1 MKTLSNVMSTA
12 SAVITSLAL
21 CSAPANADLLANW
34 RLDEA
39 SGPAVNDANSAFNGT
54 INSATQNQPGKI
66 GTAYSFS
73 GGSHANVNPGG
84 AGAPAAPAP
93 SPTGTV
99 SAWVNP
105 TAGAWTGNIVYLQNP
120 TFIQFRLEA
129 DNKLTYRQDGGRDR
143 VINTGAGAVPDG
155 VWTHVV
161 AVVDPGS
168 IKLYINGSLSITGL
182 GSNGYVTNNSTFL
195 QIGAGAG
202 QNFEGSID
210 DVAVWNTALS
220 AGKVG
225 TLGSILA
232 ANGGALS
239 DYNAFQMDKLFTV
252 HDTGTPAAVSS
263 TAGTLTW
270 TKFTGGSGTAGSVT
284 YDVPSQTYMAFF
296 DATSGVTAVASGSS
310 APLQLA
316 VTQNGANLEFTW
328 NSQTGKL
335 YDLLSATDLTT
346 APATWGVWNGNADIN
361 ASFLTIPR
369 PGDPKRFFALRE
381 KDGP

>member
-1 MKTLSNVMSTA
+1 MKTPSNFISSA
-12 SAVITSLAL
+12 AAVISSLAL

-34 RLDEA
+34 RLDDA
-39 SGPAVNDANSAFNGT
+39 SGQAVSDANAVFNGT
-54 INSATQNQPGKI
+54 VNGATQNQTGRI
-66 GTAYSFS
+66 GAAYSFS
-73 GGSHANVNPGG
+73 GGNDVNVNPAG
-84 AGAPAAPAP
+84 ASAPAAPAP

-120 TFIQFRLEA
+120 SYIQFRLEA
-129 DNKLTYRQDGGRDR
+129 NNVLTYRQDGSHER
-143 VINTGAGAVPDG
+143 VVNGGIVPDG

-161 AVVDPGS
+161 AVIDPGS
-168 IKLYINGSLSITGL
+168 IKLYINGSLSITGS

-195 QIGAGAG
+195 QIGGG
-202 QNFEGSID
+202 SGNNFVGSID

-232 ANGGALS
+232 TNGGALS

-252 HDTGTPAAVSS
+252 HDTGTPVAVSS

-284 YDVPSQTYMAFF
+284 YDVPTQTYMAFF
-296 DATSGVTAVASGSS
+296 DATSGVMAVASGSS
-310 APLQLA
+310 ASLLLA

-328 NSQTGKL
+328 NNQTGKL

-346 APATWGVWNGNADIN
+346 APAAWGVWNDHADID
-361 ASFLTIPR
+361 AGFLTIPR

-381 KDGP
+381 KDDP